1 MKMIELHRKT
11 PARLPGKVRGFTL
24 LEVVIALTI
33 TSLVLGSLMALAAGS
48 KQLAARSQEQLRNAV
63 HTRAVTNF
71 ALLDDQHRDLEPV
84 LLGER
89 YRIQAGELLEDPLRR
104 TAPTQYLLE
113 TYHLIEQDSDEPIVG
128 TRWVRF
134 DLPR

>member
-1 MKMIELHRKT
+1 MKMTDMPR
-11 PARLPGKVRGFTL
+11 RGRGFTL

-33 TSLVLGSLMALAAGS
+33 TSLVLGSLFALAAGS

-63 HTRAVTNF
+63 HTRAATNF
-71 ALLDDQHRDLEPV
+71 ALLDDQYRDIEPV
-84 LLGER
+84 LVSER
-89 YRIQAGELLEDPLRR
+89 YHIQADQLLEEPLRR
-104 TAPTQYLLE
+104 TAPTRYLLE
-113 TYHLIEQDSDEPIVG
+113 SYQLVEQDRDEPIIG